1 MYLLYNIINTNTL
14 VTSLKI
20 HFYTNIKMNLN
31 IFEIFGYLASAN
43 ACLMMIPQL
52 YLTVKKKSFDDL
64 SINMISMNLLTQAL
78 FFPYSIHFKLY
89 PLIVVNSM
97 LSSCD
102 IIILYCFFSHRK
114 NNDDELVKNLLDG
127 VFKDS
132 SSV

>member
-1 MYLLYNIINTNTL
+1 
-14 VTSLKI
+14 
-20 HFYTNIKMNLN
+20 MNLN

-52 YLTVKKKSFDDL
+52 YLSIKKKSFNDL
-64 SINMISMNLLTQAL
+64 SINMICMNLLTQAL

-127 VFKDS
+127 IFKDS

>member
-1 MYLLYNIINTNTL
+1 
-14 VTSLKI
+14 
-20 HFYTNIKMNLN
+20 MNLN

-52 YLTVKKKSFDDL
+52 YLSIKKKSFDDL
-64 SINMISMNLLTQAL
+64 SINMICMNLLTQAL

-102 IIILYCFFSHRK
+102 IIILYCFFSLRK
-114 NNDDELVKNLLDG
+114 NNNDELVKNLLVD
-127 VFKDS
+127 VFKES
-132 SSV
+132 SSA

>member
-1 MYLLYNIINTNTL
+1 
-14 VTSLKI
+14 
-20 HFYTNIKMNLN
+20 MNLN

-52 YLTVKKKSFDDL
+52 YLSIKKNSFDDL
-64 SINMISMNLLTQAL
+64 SINMICMNLLTQAL

-102 IIILYCFFSHRK
+102 IIILYCFFSHLK

-132 SSV
+132 STA

>member
-1 MYLLYNIINTNTL
+1 
-14 VTSLKI
+14 
-20 HFYTNIKMNLN
+20 MNLN

-52 YLTVKKKSFDDL
+52 YLSIKKKSFDDL
-64 SINMISMNLLTQAL
+64 SINMICMNLLTQTL

-127 VFKDS
+127 IFKDS

>member
-1 MYLLYNIINTNTL
+1 
-14 VTSLKI
+14 
-20 HFYTNIKMNLN
+20 MNLN

-52 YLTVKKKSFDDL
+52 YLSVKKNSFDDL
-64 SINMISMNLLTQAL
+64 SINMICMNLLTQAL

-132 SSV
+132 STA

>member
-1 MYLLYNIINTNTL
+1 
-14 VTSLKI
+14 
-20 HFYTNIKMNLN
+20 MNLN

-64 SINMISMNLLTQAL
+64 SIDMISMNLLTQAL

-114 NNDDELVKNLLDG
+114 NNEDELVKNLLDG

-132 SSV
+132 STA